1 MENMQKFK
9 QFFKQNINE
18 NLITIQLKE
27 LQRNG
32 IEIKNQKI
40 IDVYNPLNSYDV
52 YFGKNKESNHF
63 LTSKFCGDRANP
75 IGGVYPSVQDVW
87 LHAAGF
93 PGSHVL
99 VKALKDDIIPQNV
112 ILEAA
117 KIAKK
122 NSKAKNETI
131 APIVWCYS
139 KNVSTNPSPDILRT
153 IEELQNKN
161 DKTEEEKQFI
171 QSNSPA
177 VGRAFIENINRNI
190 IEI

>member
-1 MENMQKFK
+1 MENIQKFK
-9 QFFKQNINE
+9 HFFNSKINE
-18 NLITIQLKE
+18 NISIQLKE
-27 LQRNG
+27 LQREG
-32 IEIKNQKI
+32 IEIKHQKI
-40 IDVYNPLNSYDV
+40 IDIFNPQNSYDV
-52 YFGKNKESNHF
+52 YFGKNKESNQF
-63 LTSKFCGDRANP
+63 LTERFCGLRANP
-75 IGGVYPSVQDVW
+75 VGGVYPSVQDIW

-122 NSKAKNETI
+122 NSKAKSEPI

-139 KNVSTNPSPDILRT
+139 KNVSTKPSPETLRK
-153 IEELQNKN
+153 IEELENKT
-161 DKTEEEKQFI
+161 DKTEEEKEFI
-171 QSNSPA
+171 RSNSPA

>member
-1 MENMQKFK
+1 MQNIQKFK
-9 QFFKQNINE
+9 RFLNSHINE
-18 NLITIQLKE
+18 NTISTQLKE
-27 LQRNG
+27 LQRVG
-32 IEIKNQKI
+32 VEIKHQKI
-40 IDVYNPLNSYDV
+40 IDIFNPQNSYDI
-52 YFGKNKESNHF
+52 YFGKNRESNHF
-63 LTSKFCGDRANP
+63 LTERFCGLRANP
-75 IGGVYPSVQDVW
+75 VGGVHPSVQDIW

-112 ILEAA
+112 IEEAA

-122 NSKAKNETI
+122 NSKAKNETS

-139 KNVSTNPSPDILRT
+139 KNVSTKPSQEILRK
-153 IEELQNKN
+153 IEELEK
-161 DKTEEEKQFI
+161 KTDMTKEEKEFI
-171 QSNSPA
+171 ESNSPA